1 MSAHALVLAGGEG
14 RRFGRGKLVSNYHG
28 QPLVSWAVT
37 TALAT
42 RVDLVSVVLGAESAA
57 VVDVLRPLD
66 CGRLR
71 TIDCARWQDGLSAT
85 LRCGLDSLPAGT
97 AAVLIFLGDMPNV
110 SSALADRLLALA
122 LGGAPAALAGYRG
135 QPAHPAALAASLIP
149 QLRGLSGDRGARAFL
164 EQVPGV
170 VRVVTDEPGSIFDVD
185 TPRELSAFE
194 AVADEDLDIRARA
207 S

>member
-1 MSAHALVLAGGEG
+1 
-14 RRFGRGKLVSNYHG
+14 
-28 QPLVSWAVT
+28 VT

-42 RVDLVSVVLGAESAA
+42 RVDLVSVVLGAESVA
-57 VVDVLRPLD
+57 VADVLRPLH

-71 TIDCARWQDGLSAT
+71 TINCDRWQEGLSAT
-85 LRCGLDSLPAGT
+85 LRCGLDSLPADT
-97 AAVLIFLGDMPNV
+97 TAVLIFLGDMPHV
-110 SSALADRLLALA
+110 SSALADQLLAIA
-122 LGGAPAALAGYRG
+122 LGGAPAVLADYRG

-170 VRVVTDEPGSIFDVD
+170 VRVETDDPGSIFDVD
-185 TPRELSAFE
+185 TPRELCAFE
-194 AVADEDLDIRARA
+194 AVADEDLDIRAPA

>member
-1 MSAHALVLAGGEG
+1 MSTHALVLAGGEG

-28 QPLVSWAVT
+28 KPLVSWAVT

-57 VVDVLRPLD
+57 VADALRPLH

-71 TIDCARWQDGLSAT
+71 TIDCGRWQDGLSAT
-85 LRCGLDSLPAGT
+85 LRCGLDSLPADAT
-97 AAVLIFLGDMPNV
+97 AVLILLGDMPHV
-110 SSALADRLLALA
+110 SSALADRLLAIA
-122 LGGAPAALAGYRG
+122 LDGAPAALAGYRG
-135 QPAHPAALAASLIP
+135 QPAHPAALGASLIP

-170 VRVVTDEPGSIFDVD
+170 VRVETDEPGSIFDVD
-185 TPRELSAFE
+185 TPRELSASE
-194 AVADEDLDIRARA
+194 ALADEALDMRARA

>member
-1 MSAHALVLAGGEG
+1 MSTHALVLAGGGG
-14 RRFGRGKLVSNYHG
+14 RRFGRGKLVSNYLG

-57 VVDVLRPLD
+57 LADVLRPLQ
-66 CGRLR
+66 CSRLR
-71 TIDCARWQDGLSAT
+71 TMECAGWQEGISAT
-85 LRCGLDSLPAGT
+85 LRCGLDSLPADT
-97 AAVLIFLGDMPNV
+97 TAVLIFLGDMPRV
-110 SSALADRLLALA
+110 SSALADRLLATA
-122 LGGAPAALAGYRG
+122 LGGAPAALADYRG
-135 QPAHPAALAASLIP
+135 QPAHPAALAASLVP

-170 VRVVTDEPGSIFDVD
+170 VRVATDEPGSVFDVD
-185 TPRELSAFE
+185 TPVELGAFE
-194 AVADEDLDIRARA
+194 AVADEDLDMGARA